1 MRRAPG
7 AIQDC
12 VDPVV
17 RSMGYDLVG
26 VEYGGN
32 PGNARLRVYIDAADG
47 ITLDDCAAVSEQ
59 LSAAL
64 DVDDPIPGA
73 YVLEVSSPGVN
84 RPLFAPAD
92 FERFRGSR
100 VFVRLERALDGRK
113 RFKGT
118 LVGLEGDTAVVEVDG
133 RNWHLPL
140 DAMEEAHVVAET

>member
-1 MRRAPG
+1 
-7 AIQDC
+7 
-12 VDPVV
+12 
-17 RSMGYDLVG
+17 MGYDLVG